1 MSHETHADWLAAEP
15 FTLALSAGFFG
26 FFAHTGVLLAL
37 EAAGLMPRRIVGVSA
52 GALAGGL
59 WASGMSAAQIEA
71 ELTSLRRA
79 DFWDP
84 GLPLGGL
91 LKGGK
96 FAAKLRGLLEGRG
109 VSRVEEC
116 RVAFAAVVYD
126 VASRRVRAV
135 ERGAL
140 GPAIQASCTV
150 PLMFRPLRHEG
161 RLLLDGGVA
170 DRLGLC
176 ALGPEERAL
185 HHTLRSR
192 SPWSGLRGAGQD
204 TLADR
209 PGRKVLVVEDL
220 PKVSPFRLDA
230 GPGALA
236 RARAAAE
243 RWLRAPAGAQLP
255 TRPMVQK

>member
-1 MSHETHADWLAAEP
+1 MEHASNRDWLAAEP

-26 FFAHTGVLLAL
+26 FFAHTGVLQAL
-37 EAAGLMPRRIVGVSA
+37 EEAGLAPRRIVGVSA

-59 WASGMSAAQIEA
+59 WASGLSATELA
-71 ELTSLRRA
+71 EELLRLRRV

-96 FAAKLRGLLEGRG
+96 FAAKLRSLLDARG
-109 VSRVEEC
+109 VIRVEDC
-116 RVAFAAVVYD
+116 RLPFAAVVYD

-135 ERGAL
+135 DRGAL

-176 ALGPEERAL
+176 ALQPGERAL
-185 HHTLRSR
+185 HHALRSR
-192 SPWSGLRGAGQD
+192 SPWRGLTPGVPKSMSEG
-204 TLADR
+204 
-209 PGRKVLVVEDL
+209 PGRKMLVIDDL
-220 PKVSPFRLDA
+220 PRVTPFRLDA
-230 GPGALA
+230 GPAALKRAHAAMTGWLAA
-236 RARAAAE
+236 R
-243 RWLRAPAGAQLP
+243 G
-255 TRPMVQK
+255 

>member
-1 MSHETHADWLAAEP
+1 MEHASNREWLAAEP

-26 FFAHTGVLLAL
+26 FFAHTGVLQAL
-37 EAAGLMPRRIVGVSA
+37 EEAGLAPRRIVGVSA

-59 WASGMSAAQIEA
+59 WASGLSAT
-71 ELTSLRRA
+71 ELADELLRLRRV

-96 FAAKLRGLLEGRG
+96 FAAKLRSLLDDRG
-109 VSRVEEC
+109 VRRVEDC
-116 RVAFAAVVYD
+116 RLPFAAVVYD
-126 VASRRVRAV
+126 VASRRVRSV
-135 ERGAL
+135 DRGAL

-176 ALGPEERAL
+176 ALQPGERAL
-185 HHTLRSR
+185 HHALRSR
-192 SPWSGLRGAGQD
+192 SPWRGLSAEVPKGLSEG
-204 TLADR
+204 
-209 PGRKVLVVEDL
+209 PGRKVLMVDDL
-220 PKVSPFRLDA
+220 PRVTPFRLDA
-230 GPGALA
+230 GPAALRRGHAAMTAWLAA
-236 RARAAAE
+236 RS
-243 RWLRAPAGAQLP
+243 
-255 TRPMVQK
+255 

>member
-1 MSHETHADWLAAEP
+1 MRMSPEMTNRDWLAAQP

-26 FFAHTGVLLAL
+26 FFAHTGVLRAI
-37 EAAGLMPRRIVGVSA
+37 EEAGLVPRRIVGVSA

-59 WASGMSAAQIEA
+59 WASGMPAAAIEE
-71 ELTSLRRA
+71 ELVRLRRV

-91 LKGGK
+91 LKGEK
-96 FAAKLRGLLEGRG
+96 FAAKLRELLDGRG
-109 VSRVEEC
+109 VGEVEQC
-116 RVAFAAVVYD
+116 RVGFAAVVYD
-126 VASRRVRAV
+126 VGSRRVRAV
-135 ERGAL
+135 DRGAL

-176 ALGPEERAL
+176 AIAPGERTM
-185 HHTLRSR
+185 HHALRSN
-192 SPWSGLRGAGQD
+192 SPWRGLRPAPMD
-204 TLADR
+204 ELSET
-209 PGRKVLVVEDL
+209 PGRKVLVVDGL

-230 GPGALA
+230 GPGALR
-236 RARAAAE
+236 RAYAATS
-243 RWLRAPAGAQLP
+243 RWLAAPAG
-255 TRPMVQK
+255 

>member
-1 MSHETHADWLAAEP
+1 MGQTNADWLQAQP

-26 FFAHTGVLLAL
+26 FFAHTGVLRAL
-37 EAAGLMPRRIVGVSA
+37 ERAGLVPRRIVGVSA

-59 WASGMSAAQIEA
+59 WASGMTAPQIEQ
-71 ELTSLRRA
+71 ELVSLRRV

-96 FAAKLRGLLEGRG
+96 FAAKLRALLDARG
-109 VSRVEEC
+109 IVKVEDC
-116 RVAFAAVVYD
+116 RLEFAAVVYD
-126 VASRRVRAV
+126 VASRRVRPVA
-135 ERGAL
+135 RGPL

-176 ALGPEERAL
+176 ALAPGERVM
-185 HHTLRSR
+185 HHLLRSR
-192 SPWSGLRGAGQD
+192 SPWRGLKRGAPD
-204 TLADR
+204 VLAEG

-220 PKVSPFRLDA
+220 PKVSPFRLEA
-230 GPGALA
+230 GPDALE
-236 RARAAAE
+236 RAYAAAS
-243 RWLRAPAGAQLP
+243 RWLAAPAS
-255 TRPMVQK
+255 R